1 MQKTRQQILDVLNH
15 LGKATVQEIV
25 EELQRMRGDGITPVT
40 VRHHLNLLQRDNLIH
55 CPEMKHSN
63 KPGRPKHVYELTSKA
78 HDHLPTNY
86 QHLTENL
93 LSRLKEH
100 LPQSNINV
108 ILEGV
113 ALSMAS
119 EACIPETTLEN
130 KFDIVVEYLNDHGYD
145 AEWEASDEGFIL
157 HTSNCPY
164 HDIAQHDEALC
175 KMDMRLIASLMGVV
189 PRRIALVS
197 DGDATC
203 SYLFPGELL
212 AAAHKELQNG

>member
-15 LGKATVQEIV
+15 LGRATVQEIV
-25 EELQRMRGDGITPVT
+25 AELQRVRGDGITPVT

-55 CPEMKHSN
+55 CPEMQHSN
-63 KPGRPKHVYELTSKA
+63 KPGRPKHVYELTQKA

-93 LSRLKEH
+93 LLRLKEY
-100 LPQSNINV
+100 LPPSNINV

-113 ALSMAS
+113 AVNMAA
-119 EACIPETTLEN
+119 EACIPDTTLEN
-130 KFDIVVEYLNDHGYD
+130 KLDIVVDYLNDHGYD
-145 AEWEASDEGFIL
+145 AEWEVTDEGVVL

-164 HDIAQHDEALC
+164 HDIAQHDESLC
-175 KMDMRLIASLMGVV
+175 KMDMRLVASLMGVV

-197 DGDATC
+197 EGDATC
-203 SYLFPGELL
+203 SYLFPAHLL
-212 AAAHKELQNG
+212 GPLSDESRRG